1 MCARE
6 CFALTQVE
14 PIENTGVAQP
24 ILHSP
29 GPELTPVFAALS
41 PLFQR
46 QPRAVLA
53 ALAALCVGLLAF
65 GMYLQHVVGLEPCP
79 MCIVQRYALVGVAV
93 VAGVAAAVC
102 RQRGGQV
109 AAGVLLLVL
118 AGFGAF
124 VAARQSFL
132 QWYPPEVSSC
142 GRDFY
147 GMIEAF
153 PLQRVIPMLFKG
165 SGDCSA
171 IDWTFLGLTI
181 ANWSF
186 LNFSLIALVALAL
199 LLLKKRS

>member
-1 MCARE
+1 
-6 CFALTQVE
+6 
-14 PIENTGVAQP
+14 
-24 ILHSP
+24 
-29 GPELTPVFAALS
+29 
-41 PLFQR
+41 
-46 QPRAVLA
+46 
-53 ALAALCVGLLAF
+53 
-65 GMYLQHVVGLEPCP
+65 

-93 VAGVAAAVC
+93 VAAWAAAVG
-102 RQRGGQV
+102 RGRGLQLS
-109 AAGVLLLVL
+109 AALTL
-118 AGFGAF
+118 AALAVFGAF

-171 IDWTFLGLTI
+171 VDWSFLGLTI

-186 LNFSLIALVALAL
+186 LNFSLIALVALGL
-199 LLLKKRS
+199 VLKKRS